1 MSIIGYLTPLEAF
14 IKRLLLFARPQSHFT
29 RLLLLC
35 VSSVS
40 NSFLVLQVINML
52 NAVQEN
58 SPVNV
63 VQVLEK
69 VIVSGPF
76 VFNTLSTIC

>member
-1 MSIIGYLTPLEAF
+1 
-14 IKRLLLFARPQSHFT
+14 
-29 RLLLLC
+29 
-35 VSSVS
+35 
-40 NSFLVLQVINML
+40 ML

-69 VIVSGPF
+69 VIVSF
-76 VFNTLSTIC
+76 TRVFSS

>member
-1 MSIIGYLTPLEAF
+1 
-14 IKRLLLFARPQSHFT
+14 
-29 RLLLLC
+29 
-35 VSSVS
+35 
-40 NSFLVLQVINML
+40 ML

-69 VIVSGPF
+69 VIVSILF
-76 VFNTLSTIC
+76 CFRMQTEHVYFFQLSLYTVTSFREKDNHQVK

>member
-1 MSIIGYLTPLEAF
+1 
-14 IKRLLLFARPQSHFT
+14 
-29 RLLLLC
+29 
-35 VSSVS
+35 
-40 NSFLVLQVINML
+40 ML

-69 VIVSGPF
+69 VIVSCHISSF
-76 VFNTLSTIC
+76 SFCV

>member
-1 MSIIGYLTPLEAF
+1 
-14 IKRLLLFARPQSHFT
+14 
-29 RLLLLC
+29 
-35 VSSVS
+35 
-40 NSFLVLQVINML
+40 ML

-69 VIVSGPF
+69 VIVSCF
-76 VFNTLSTIC
+76 FYFFNFLRMTW

>member
-1 MSIIGYLTPLEAF
+1 
-14 IKRLLLFARPQSHFT
+14 
-29 RLLLLC
+29 
-35 VSSVS
+35 
-40 NSFLVLQVINML
+40 ML

-69 VIVSGPF
+69 VIVSDFFFVSLSVYLRGPL
-76 VFNTLSTIC
+76 NGW

>member
-1 MSIIGYLTPLEAF
+1 
-14 IKRLLLFARPQSHFT
+14 
-29 RLLLLC
+29 
-35 VSSVS
+35 
-40 NSFLVLQVINML
+40 ML

-69 VIVSGPF
+69 VIVSHLIYTVGYEGGKKREGIER
-76 VFNTLSTIC
+76 NERKGGRE

>member
-1 MSIIGYLTPLEAF
+1 
-14 IKRLLLFARPQSHFT
+14 
-29 RLLLLC
+29 
-35 VSSVS
+35 
-40 NSFLVLQVINML
+40 ML

-69 VIVSGPF
+69 VIVSFLIPCF
-76 VFNTLSTIC
+76 IFCV